1 MEKEELRAIYH
12 RTERLT
18 VVVLLLALPA
28 FGTVYLYQQSGTFSQ
43 ILPLLPTWAQ
53 YILLGAGALLL
64 VLQYVLFHQ
73 KIKQSFQQELLLEK
87 VGLYASATRQRFLVL
102 FLVSM
107 ISTAG
112 LYWSGSPGFVFLFT
126 LALVFFSLG
135 KPSPDRMVR
144 LMKLKKED
152 RELLTEIS
160 RPA

>member
-1 MEKEELRAIYH
+1 MEKDALRAIYH

-43 ILPLLPTWAQ
+43 TLPLLPTWAQ
-53 YILLGAGALLL
+53 YILLGAGVLLL

-87 VGLYASATRQRFLVL
+87 VGLYAAATRQRFLVL